1 MTCPQCGFGGI
12 GRASLDWANLPWILL
27 LQFPFRCER
36 VYAKRERNSP
46 EHSSLQAAININLD
60 ALVHDLHESGVVLLA
75 DNEWVRISGL
85 SCSKGRQL
93 VGKSIHDRMV
103 LQFNVDLHL
112 LGPLLEVIER
122 MQEDPH
128 LVRRSLREHSTS
140 DDSDHVALAAIF
152 YGEDESEGSRR
163 VPGDENR
170 GYLPVAEKNRLSV
183 GDEHIDA
190 RGNGLRPLGGR
201 RSKLHE

>member
-1 MTCPQCGFGGI
+1 MVSLTASTPSNRTSRLYQSTDLNANLSAPLIAVVAFAHDKDMTCPQCGFGGI

-27 LQFPFRCER
+27 LQYPFRCDR

-93 VGKSIHDRMV
+93 AGKSIHDRMV

-122 MQEDPH
+122 M
-128 LVRRSLREHSTS
+128 
-140 DDSDHVALAAIF
+140 
-152 YGEDESEGSRR
+152 
-163 VPGDENR
+163 
-170 GYLPVAEKNRLSV
+170 
-183 GDEHIDA
+183 
-190 RGNGLRPLGGR
+190 
-201 RSKLHE
+201 